1 MVCLLLGESV
11 ILGTAGM
18 ALFPLWVADSAN
30 PIRRDRF
37 GASVF
42 AYTYDNDNYRYRQVW
57 A

>member
-1 MVCLLLGESV
+1 MGCLLLGESV
-11 ILGTAGM
+11 ILGTAGI

-42 AYTYDNDNYRYRQVW
+42 AYTYDNDNYRNRQVW